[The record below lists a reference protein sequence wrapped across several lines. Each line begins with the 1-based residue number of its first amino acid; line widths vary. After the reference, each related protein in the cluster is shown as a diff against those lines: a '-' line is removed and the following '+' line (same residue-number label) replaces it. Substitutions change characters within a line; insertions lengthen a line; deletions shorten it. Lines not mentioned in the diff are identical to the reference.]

1 MQEPDINVD
10 FTANRSKNP
19 MRALMFWKNTAQTGY
34 AWFAVRLCAGYVTC
48 TCPLVRLG
56 EKVMKVKVRLKGL
69 LDRLLDAVNAN
80 DVRYV
85 CPGRQGDAW
94 HTLMRA
100 LLLWSR
106 ASLNIVDP
114 LWT

>member
-1 MQEPDINVD
+1 
-10 FTANRSKNP
+10 
-19 MRALMFWKNTAQTGY
+19 
-34 AWFAVRLCAGYVTC
+34 
-48 TCPLVRLG
+48 
-56 EKVMKVKVRLKGL
+56 MKVKVRLKGL

-85 CPGRQGDAW
+85 CPGCQGDAW

-106 ASLNIVDP
+106 ASRSRC
-114 LWT
+114 